1 MGLFDRVF
9 RGSDEMFA
17 KAEAEIN
24 AVVAELGESAP
35 MKMPDTAY
43 YLSCI
48 YAYLGKKVT
57 TLGELRDTLA
67 DVKAMMTREYKTKDI
82 FTSGVG
88 TAIAAEMIEACK
100 YARNPDPYAGTNY
113 HGHFTDAEVRTLGVP
128 LVTRDIPGFVVMIGP
143 APTKEEALETGV
155 KPLREFM
162 YKQTQTKDAQM
173 FCEIGN
179 IEWTGELADIPTS
192 ALIPA
197 FMVSELRTAFIIGF
211 VIYIPFLVID
221 MVVASALMSMGMMML
236 PPTTISMPFKI
247 LLFVLADGW
256 NLVIVNLVKTFYY

>member
-17 KAEAEIN
+17 KAEAEIS

-128 LVTRDIPGFVVMIGP
+128 LVTHDRPRSHQGGSAGDRQGLPVP
-143 APTKEEALETGV
+143 RY
-155 KPLREFM
+155 LRVP
-162 YKQTQTKDAQM
+162 D
-173 FCEIGN
+173 
-179 IEWTGELADIPTS
+179 
-192 ALIPA
+192 
-197 FMVSELRTAFIIGF
+197 RRHH
-211 VIYIPFLVID
+211 
-221 MVVASALMSMGMMML
+221 
-236 PPTTISMPFKI
+236 
-247 LLFVLADGW
+247 
-256 NLVIVNLVKTFYY
+256 

>member
-100 YARNPDPYAGTNY
+100 
-113 HGHFTDAEVRTLGVP
+113 
-128 LVTRDIPGFVVMIGP
+128 
-143 APTKEEALETGV
+143 
-155 KPLREFM
+155 
-162 YKQTQTKDAQM
+162 
-173 FCEIGN
+173 
-179 IEWTGELADIPTS
+179 
-192 ALIPA
+192 
-197 FMVSELRTAFIIGF
+197 
-211 VIYIPFLVID
+211 
-221 MVVASALMSMGMMML
+221 
-236 PPTTISMPFKI
+236 
-247 LLFVLADGW
+247 
-256 NLVIVNLVKTFYY
+256 